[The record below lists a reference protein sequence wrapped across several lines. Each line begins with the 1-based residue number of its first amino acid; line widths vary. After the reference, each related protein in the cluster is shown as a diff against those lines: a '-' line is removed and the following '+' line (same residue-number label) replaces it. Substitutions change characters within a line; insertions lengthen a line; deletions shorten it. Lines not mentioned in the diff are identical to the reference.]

1 MERRTMGRK
10 IYFEMF
16 GGRFLLRASIP
27 SLRRSFSKRSRSKIT
42 HLYIYI
48 FLFHREFFFEDRI
61 TIRGGEEQGFSHV
74 RTTIGKNSCTLQIW
88 PRSRRNSGCLGTGEN
103 FRSIRLSNL
112 SIVTPVF
119 PSVLFIPATIVSLP
133 LSVSSFNSRRTWIEG
148 EGRAMMP
155 EGMRGAH
162 KRHLYPL
169 QLAEL

>member
-1 MERRTMGRK
+1 MGRK

-16 GGRFLLRASIP
+16 GGRFLLRAYIP

-42 HLYIYI
+42 RLYIYI
-48 FLFHREFFFEDRI
+48 FSLPSRIFFSKIALLFEERENRVF
-61 TIRGGEEQGFSHV
+61 
-74 RTTIGKNSCTLQIW
+74 RTFATTTGKNSCTLQIW

-103 FRSIRLSNL
+103 FRSIRLSNR

>member
-1 MERRTMGRK
+1 MGRK
-10 IYFEMF
+10 IYFEIF
-16 GGRFLLRASIP
+16 GGRFLLRAYIP

-42 HLYIYI
+42 RLYIYI
-48 FLFHREFFFEDRI
+48 YIFSFPSRIFFR
-61 TIRGGEEQGFSHV
+61 RSHYY
-74 RTTIGKNSCTLQIW
+74 
-88 PRSRRNSGCLGTGEN
+88 SRRGRTGVFARSHDRKKFVYAPDMAKIQAKQCLGTGEN
-103 FRSIRLSNL
+103 FRSIRLSNR

>member
-1 MERRTMGRK
+1 MGRK
-10 IYFEMF
+10 IYFEIF
-16 GGRFLLRASIP
+16 GGRFLLRAYIP

-42 HLYIYI
+42 RLNIYIYI
-48 FLFHREFFFEDRI
+48 YFLFHREFFFEDRI
-61 TIRGGEEQGFSHV
+61 TIQGGGEQGFSHV

-103 FRSIRLSNL
+103 FRSIRLSNR

>member
-1 MERRTMGRK
+1 MGRK

-16 GGRFLLRASIP
+16 GGRFLLRAYIP

-42 HLYIYI
+42 RLYIYI
-48 FLFHREFFFEDRI
+48 YIFSSIENFFSKIALLFEEGENRAFRTFARRSEK
-61 TIRGGEEQGFSHV
+61 IRV
-74 RTTIGKNSCTLQIW
+74 
-88 PRSRRNSGCLGTGEN
+88 RSRYGQDPGETAGVWEGEN
-103 FRSIRLSNL
+103 FRSIRLSNR

>member
-1 MERRTMGRK
+1 MGRK
-10 IYFEMF
+10 IYFEIF
-16 GGRFLLRASIP
+16 GGRFLLRAYIP

-42 HLYIYI
+42 SLYIYI
-48 FLFHREFFFEDRI
+48 FSSIENFFSKIALLFEE
-61 TIRGGEEQGFSHV
+61 GEGFSHV
-74 RTTIGKNSCTLQIW
+74 RTIGKNSCTLQIW

-103 FRSIRLSNL
+103 FRSIRLSNR
-112 SIVTPVF
+112 SIVTPVL

>member
-1 MERRTMGRK
+1 MGRK

-42 HLYIYI
+42 RLYMYI
-48 FLFHREFFFEDRI
+48 FSLPSRIFFSKIALLF
-61 TIRGGEEQGFSHV
+61 EEEENRAF
-74 RTTIGKNSCTLQIW
+74 RTFATTIGKNSCTLQIW

-103 FRSIRLSNL
+103 FRSIRLSNR

>member
-1 MERRTMGRK
+1 MGRK

-16 GGRFLLRASIP
+16 GGRFLLRAYIP

-42 HLYIYI
+42 RLYIYI
-48 FLFHREFFFEDRI
+48 FSLPSRIFFSKIALLFEE
-61 TIRGGEEQGFSHV
+61 GENRAF
-74 RTTIGKNSCTLQIW
+74 RTFATTIGKNSCTLQIW

-103 FRSIRLSNL
+103 FRSIRLSNR

>member
-1 MERRTMGRK
+1 MGRK

-16 GGRFLLRASIP
+16 GGRFLLRAYIP

-42 HLYIYI
+42 RLYIYI
-48 FLFHREFFFEDRI
+48 YIFSLPSRIFFRRSHYYSR
-61 TIRGGEEQGFSHV
+61 RGEQGFSHV
-74 RTTIGKNSCTLQIW
+74 RTIGKNSCTLQIW

-103 FRSIRLSNL
+103 FRSIRLSNR